1 MMKEKYLVCE
11 GLTKFFPDHRN
22 RRVVTA
28 LRDTDLVIS
37 RGEFVCLVGPS
48 GCGKSTLVHLIAGI
62 DLPDKGKIYIN
73 GQEAGKS
80 GEPPGIV
87 FQEFSLFPWMT
98 VMENMRFGL
107 ELKGWPVREQYSIA
121 RKYLD
126 LVRIQGFDGARPGEL
141 SGGMKQKVAI
151 ARALSL
157 ERELLLM
164 DEPFSNLDEQTRR
177 ILDLELLRI
186 WKETGKTILFV
197 THNIEEAVILADRIL
212 LMTVRPGRVQQE
224 FNVDLPRPREYF
236 DRGVSELHRE
246 ILEEMGICCEDGPL
260 RR

>member
-1 MMKEKYLVCE
+1 MKEKYLVCE
-11 GLTKFFPDHRN
+11 GLTKSFVDHRS

-28 LRDTDLVIS
+28 LRDANLSIS

-62 DLPDKGKIYIN
+62 DMPDQGKIYIN
-73 GQEAGKS
+73 GKEAGS
-80 GEPPGIV
+80 NGEPPGIV
-87 FQEFSLFPWMT
+87 FQEYSLFPWMT

-107 ELKGWPVREQYSIA
+107 ELKGWPVREQYVIA

-126 LVRIQGFDGARPGEL
+126 LVRIQDFDEARPNEL

-177 ILDLELLRI
+177 ILDMELLRI
-186 WKETGKTILFV
+186 WKETGKTVLFV

-212 LMTVRPGRVQQE
+212 LMTVRPGRVQEE
-224 FNVDLPRPREYF
+224 FCVDLPRPRVYF
-236 DRGVSELHRE
+236 DRDVSDLHRE
-246 ILEEMGICCEDGPL
+246 ILEELKLCCNDGPGIS
-260 RR
+260 